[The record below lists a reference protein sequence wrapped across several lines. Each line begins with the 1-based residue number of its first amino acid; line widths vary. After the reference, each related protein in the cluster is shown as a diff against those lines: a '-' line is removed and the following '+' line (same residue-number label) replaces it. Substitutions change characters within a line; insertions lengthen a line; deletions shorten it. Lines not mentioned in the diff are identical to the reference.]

1 MQPLSVVENAGF
13 KQLMHTAEPR
23 FKIPSRPYFTN
34 TVIPAM
40 YTRKRVKTEN
50 VLSSVQYCSVT
61 TDIRTAQHST
71 RSYISLTVHCVTS
84 SWELASYCLSTKE
97 LPGEHTATNI
107 STAIQEMLNDWNID
121 TEKVVAV
128 VTDNARNMVNAISE
142 LDLFNF
148 PCIGH
153 TLQLGVKKSFD
164 VPKVHTTLARVGRLV
179 AHFHRSPKSMSK
191 LREKQKLLGL
201 PEHQLINDCITRWGS
216 TYEML
221 KRFLEQQ
228 QAICAM
234 LLEDGDNRTL
244 MPSTDEIA
252 TMEELVEILK
262 HFYQATEILSGE
274 LYPTIGVVFPILNR
288 FLTVLLVSDSNDK
301 DVAKKIKE
309 KIKQDLVTRYQSD
322 EIENVLFISMYL
334 DPRFKLLSMLTE
346 QQKRAVQSA
355 VKVELTTTILH
366 EREKNQETEQIASQS
381 ESTIHSEQLEQP
393 QPKRTKLE
401 KFFDSAFRPRAG
413 ENSSASEVAATE
425 LQRYELEEPL
435 GLENKQPLLWWKE
448 RELLYKYLSLLSKKF
463 LCITATSVPSE
474 RLFSSAGNLVAEKR
488 SRLTSDN
495 IDKLIFLYENK
506 TL

>member
-1 MQPLSVVENAGF
+1 
-13 KQLMHTAEPR
+13 
-23 FKIPSRPYFTN
+23 
-34 TVIPAM
+34 M

-61 TDIRTAQHST
+61 TDIWTAQHSA

-97 LPGEHTATNI
+97 LPGEHAATNI

-142 LDLFNF
+142 LGLFNF

-153 TLQLGVKKSFD
+153 TLQLGVKKGFD
-164 VPKVHTTLARVGRLV
+164 VPKVHTALARVGRLV

-191 LREKQKLLGL
+191 LKEKQKLLGL

-234 LLEDGDNRTL
+234 LLEDGDNRSL

-288 FLTVLLVSDSNDK
+288 FLTVLLISGNNDK

-309 KIKQDLVTRYQSD
+309 KIKQDLITRYQSD
-322 EIENVLFISMYL
+322 EIENVLHISMYL
-334 DPRFKLLSMLTE
+334 DPRFKLLPMLTE
-346 QQKRAVQSA
+346 EQKRTVRSA
-355 VKVELTTTILH
+355 TKVELISTILL
-366 EREKNQETEQIASQS
+366 ERERNQETEQTASQPD
-381 ESTIHSEQLEQP
+381 QLEDP

-401 KFFDSAFRPRAG
+401 KFFDVTFRPRAG
-413 ENSSASEVAATE
+413 ENASASEVARTE
-425 LQRYELEEPL
+425 LQKYELEEPL
-435 GLENKQPLLWWKE
+435 GLESKQPLLWWKE
-448 RELLYKYLSLLSKKF
+448 HESLYKYLSLLSKKF

-474 RLFSSAGNLVAEKR
+474 RLFSAAGNLVAEKR

-506 TL
+506 TT

>member
-1 MQPLSVVENAGF
+1 MVEAIGNFIACDMQPLSVVENAGF
-13 KQLMHTAEPR
+13 KQLMYRAEPR
-23 FKIPSRPYFTN
+23 FKVPSRTYFTN

-61 TDIRTAQHST
+61 TDIWTAQHSA
-71 RSYISLTVHCVTS
+71 RSYISPTVHCVTS

-97 LPGEHTATNI
+97 LPGEHAATNI

-142 LDLFNF
+142 LGLFNF

-153 TLQLGVKKSFD
+153 TLQLGVKKGFD
-164 VPKVHTTLARVGRLV
+164 VPKVHTALARVGRLV

-191 LREKQKLLGL
+191 LKEKQKLLGL

-221 KRFLEQQ
+221 KRFIEQQ

-234 LLEDGDNRTL
+234 LLEDGDNRSL

-288 FLTVLLVSDSNDK
+288 FLTVLLISGSNDK

-309 KIKQDLVTRYQSD
+309 KIKQDLITRYQSD
-322 EIENVLFISMYL
+322 EIENVLHISMYL
-334 DPRFKLLSMLTE
+334 DPRFKLLPMLTE
-346 QQKRAVQSA
+346 EQKRTVRSA
-355 VKVELTTTILH
+355 TKVELISTILL
-366 EREKNQETEQIASQS
+366 EREKNQETEQTASQPD
-381 ESTIHSEQLEQP
+381 QLEDP

-401 KFFDSAFRPRAG
+401 KFFDVTFRPRAG
-413 ENSSASEVAATE
+413 ENASASEVARTE
-425 LQRYELEEPL
+425 LQKYELEEPL
-435 GLENKQPLLWWKE
+435 GLE
-448 RELLYKYLSLLSKKF
+448 SKTTTTMVEGTRVIVQILK
-463 LCITATSVPSE
+463 
-474 RLFSSAGNLVAEKR
+474 
-488 SRLTSDN
+488 LT
-495 IDKLIFLYENK
+495 F
-506 TL
+506 